1 MSYKFIE
8 EREPTDEELE
18 KLMSA
23 ASDYAEKKA
32 RMAYQKYMEN
42 IHLKI
47 LKLKKQKQREA

>member
-1 MSYKFIE
+1 MPYKFIE
-8 EREPTDEELE
+8 EREPTDEELG

-23 ASDYAEKKA
+23 ASEHAKKKA
-32 RMAYQKYMEN
+32 SVAYQKYMEN